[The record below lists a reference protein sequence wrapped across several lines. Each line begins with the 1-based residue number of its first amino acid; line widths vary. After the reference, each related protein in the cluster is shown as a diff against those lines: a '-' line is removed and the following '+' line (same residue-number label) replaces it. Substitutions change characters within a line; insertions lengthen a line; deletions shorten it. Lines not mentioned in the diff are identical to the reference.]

1 MQEYP
6 SVDRLAELQQLIADF
21 AKVERVPMFAD
32 VGRKETDVDHSYGLA
47 MTCWYLQPKIA
58 PDLNLGTVLQYALAH
73 DIIEIHA
80 GDTYSFDTEALK
92 TKDSR
97 ERSALTQL
105 KYEWPDFHALTD
117 KAEGYMD
124 KVDEEA
130 LFIKAVDKMLPIFMF
145 ELSNNPKQTWD
156 DHAITLDMER
166 QNKVTM
172 HVSRYVSPY
181 YDKLLNWL
189 DERGNITKN

>member
-6 SVDRLAELQQLIADF
+6 SMDRLAELQQLIADF

-47 MTCWYLQPKIA
+47 ITCWYLQPKIA
-58 PDLNLGTVLQYALAH
+58 PYLNLGTILQYALAH

-97 ERSALTQL
+97 ERAALTQL
-105 KYEWPDFHALTD
+105 KHDWSDFQALTD
-117 KAEGYMD
+117 KAEGYMN
-124 KVDEEA
+124 KIDEEA
-130 LFIKAVDKMLPIFMF
+130 LFVKAVDKMLPIFMF
-145 ELSNNPKQTWD
+145 ELSKRPKQAWKE
-156 DHAITLDMER
+156 HAITLDMER

-172 HVSRYVSPY
+172 HVSAYVSPY
-181 YDKLLNWL
+181 YEQLLTWL
-189 DERGNITKN
+189 EKRGNIAKD